1 MKVRAWLESRFED
14 PGLASS
20 KSSDGISYTRL
31 NSINVMETGRMS
43 HRKINVICKELNW

>member
-1 MKVRAWLESRFED
+1 MKVRAELESRFED

-20 KSSDGISYTRL
+20 KSSDGISYTLL

-43 HRKINVICKELNW
+43 HRRIKVICKGLKW